1 MKKINVIASV
11 QDGRVSLAMTSLCFL
26 AASACSGSAPNQ
38 ENVPGRWYTA
48 AQLDSGETLYQS
60 FCAACHAAD
69 GSATEEWRTPAA
81 DGNYPPPPL
90 NGTAHTWHHPLEV
103 LDNTIANGGIA
114 FGGVMP
120 GFADA
125 LSSDDRMAI
134 IAWFQSLWPDDIY
147 ERWQAIDERSQ
158 D

>member
-1 MKKINVIASV
+1 MRQLVTTMI
-11 QDGRVSLAMTSLCFL
+11 RSLFVLLFL
-26 AASACSGSAPNQ
+26 VAACSGNAPDQ
-38 ENVPGRWYTA
+38 ENVPGRWYTVAQVESGA
-48 AQLDSGETLYQS
+48 ALYQMH
-60 FCAACHAAD
+60 CAACHAAD
-69 GSATEEWRTPAA
+69 GSATEEWRTPDA

>member
-1 MKKINVIASV
+1 MRQLVTTMT
-11 QDGRVSLAMTSLCFL
+11 RSLFVLLFL
-26 AASACSGSAPNQ
+26 VAACSENAPDQ
-38 ENVPGRWYTA
+38 ENVPGRWYTVEQVESGA
-48 AQLDSGETLYQS
+48 ALYQMH
-60 FCAACHAAD
+60 CAACHAAD
-69 GSATEEWRTPAA
+69 GSATEEWRTPDA

>member
-1 MKKINVIASV
+1 MKKTNVIAFV
-11 QDGRVSLAMTSLCFL
+11 QDLRVSLAMTSLCFL
-26 AASACSGSAPNQ
+26 ATTACSGSAPDR
-38 ENVPGRWYTA
+38 ETVPGRWYTA
-48 AQLDSGETLYQS
+48 AQLDAGETLYQT

-69 GSATEEWRTPAA
+69 GSATAEWRTLDA

-103 LDNTIANGGIA
+103 LDNTIANGGIEL
-114 FGGVMP
+114 GGIMP
-120 GFADA
+120 GFAEV

-147 ERWQAIDERSQ
+147 ARWQAINQRSRN
-158 D
+158 

>member
-1 MKKINVIASV
+1 MRQLVTTMI
-11 QDGRVSLAMTSLCFL
+11 RSLFVLLFL
-26 AASACSGSAPNQ
+26 VAACSGNSPDQ
-38 ENVPGRWYTA
+38 ETVPGRWYTVAQVESGA
-48 AQLDSGETLYQS
+48 ALYQMH
-60 FCAACHAAD
+60 CAACHAAD
-69 GSATEEWRTPAA
+69 GSATAEWRTADA

-90 NGTAHTWHHPLEV
+90 DGTAHTWHHPLEV

-125 LSSDDRMAI
+125 LSSDGRMAV

-147 ERWQAIDERSQ
+147 ERWHSIDERQ
-158 D
+158 

>member
-1 MKKINVIASV
+1 
-11 QDGRVSLAMTSLCFL
+11 MTLVFFHTV
-26 AASACSGSAPNQ
+26 SACSGSAPDQ
-38 ENVPGRWYTA
+38 ETVPGRWYTA

-69 GSATEEWRTPAA
+69 GSATVEWRTPDA

-103 LDNTIANGGIA
+103 IDYTIANGGIA

-134 IAWFQSLWPDDIY
+134 IAWLQSLWPDDIY
-147 ERWQAIDERSQ
+147 ERWQAIDERSRN
-158 D
+158 

>member
-11 QDGRVSLAMTSLCFL
+11 QDRRVSLAMTSLCFL
-26 AASACSGSAPNQ
+26 AASACSGSTPNQ

-69 GSATEEWRTPAA
+69 GSATEEWRTPDA

-125 LSSDDRMAI
+125 LSSDDRMDI